1 MIHLQSANPFFEFI
15 ERSKKYPDEYPEKIH
30 KQIKMQEE
38 MLHLFEFREERV
50 AGSNNKT
57 IYIREQQ

>member
-1 MIHLQSANPFFEFI
+1 MQSANPFFEFI

-38 MLHLFEFREERV
+38 MLHLFEFREERGKSPNMTLR
-50 AGSNNKT
+50 AM
-57 IYIREQQ
+57 R